1 MSRLAH
7 GALALAIF
15 FGAASAA
22 HAFPTCDPAVSNP
35 QLNPPYASD
44 PAIPFSGSHTK
55 WSVDKLAINLS
66 IDGAA
71 PTQFHINGVNYEPT
85 QIGGSAD
92 FPPFNDFFYT
102 NDVKTWNPLWPRD
115 IPLLRAMGVNAIRT
129 YGVWK
134 WEPGF
139 NAEVSDAPDG
149 VATFWNLLNF
159 QASMASENNNQ
170 FCDLKDPSVFA
181 FQHPTHADFL
191 DLLWNNGVNPIY
203 VWIGVSLPLGLVDPN
218 VPETC
223 SPGVVCKAD
232 FRQFYRYTAKWL
244 AKKYGDHPAVM
255 GFVVGNELDSAGTT
269 PTSNF
274 WQTINDIGAV
284 IKASAPDKLT
294 AFTFHD
300 TPDYNRTIT
309 DAPFTN
315 LRGPEVYGLDV
326 YGFNPY
332 NNPLPAGN
340 LFSRFRDNVVE
351 NCTQNGTNNPCVK
364 PLMYGEFGTPADMH
378 KVTAK
383 PYPVPWSAE
392 NFLWKPSPPPANC
405 LASGAQPPPGGG
417 GDGPA
422 AEAASGVTIAQEL
435 PASAYYTMPA
445 TLAPFFPGSKT
456 GATLPAGPQADWI
469 AYFLDVSDAKKA
481 NNAAPPADLEFN
493 SGGFVFEWRDE
504 WWKANTVTNFHGV
517 SGNQTC
523 TSCNA
528 MPKGCDTGAANPA
541 FAGGWDDE
549 EWFGAV
555 GAVASGRA
563 TTDPVINQFTG
574 KLNGGPDT
582 LTPRAALVALCRAY
596 LSPKTCN

>member
-1 MSRLAH
+1 MSRFAH
-7 GALALAIF
+7 GAFALAIF
-15 FGAASAA
+15 FCASSAA
-22 HAFPTCDPAVSNP
+22 HAFPTCDPTVSNP
-35 QLNPPYASD
+35 PLNPPYASD

-55 WSVDKLAINLS
+55 WSVDKLTINLS

-159 QASMASENNNQ
+159 QSSQASENNNQ

-300 TPDYNRTIT
+300 TPDYNRTIA

-523 TSCNA
+523 TACNA
-528 MPKGCDTGAANPA
+528 LPPGCDTGAANPA

-555 GAVASGRA
+555 GAVANGRA
-563 TTDPVINQFTG
+563 TTAPVINQFTG